1 MHQPDTSDVE
11 KMRRAVGRAGF
22 VTAVAGLVAGVV
34 LLVLGYDEVSARV
47 FQIAFGVLLA
57 MPVKNVLA
65 VMADELL
72 RRDWWFS
79 LLAIGVLAELAF
91 SVLDWLR

>member
-1 MHQPDTSDVE
+1 MNQPDTSDVE

-22 VTAVAGLVAGVV
+22 VMAVAGLVAGVV
-34 LLVLGYDEVSARV
+34 LLVLGYDKVSARV
-47 FQIAFGVLLA
+47 FQITFGVLLA

-91 SVLDWLR
+91 SVLDQVR

>member
-34 LLVLGYDEVSARV
+34 LLILGYDEVSARV